1 VSAVIRAAREMLGLV
16 VDDGSLAAALVLW
29 IAIAGF
35 VLPRLGDGTGA
46 LMLAAGCLLILI
58 ENIRRSVRR

>member
-1 VSAVIRAAREMLGLV
+1 MNALIRAARELFGLI

-29 IAIAGF
+29 IAVAAF
-35 VLPRLGDGTGA
+35 VLPRFGDSGGA
-46 LMLAAGCLLILI
+46 MILAAGCLLILI